1 MKTLSMIA
9 VLMALGTMFAP
20 ALSQAMSEAGDRKE
34 QADRE
39 LVQYYKDYNKG
50 YYDNLENEADLDDDV
65 TYQAIDGKAYN
76 MVDGLAS
83 NEWMPLTSDG
93 YVDNYDQSAK
103 AKEIAEA
110 NAKLRKIKGM

>member
-9 VLMALGTMFAP
+9 VILALGTMFAP

-65 TYQAIDGKAYN
+65 AYQAINGKAYK

-83 NEWMPLTSDG
+83 DEWVPLTTDG
-93 YVDNYDQSAK
+93 YAGDYDQSVK
-103 AKEIAEA
+103 AKEIKAA
-110 NAKLRKIKGM
+110 NESLKRIKG

>member
-20 ALSQAMSEAGDRKE
+20 ALSQAMSEAGDRKA

-50 YYDNLENEADLDDDV
+50 YYDNLENEADRDDSAE
-65 TYQAIDGKAYN
+65 Y
-76 MVDGLAS
+76 LAS
-83 NEWMPLTSDG
+83 AEYKAAKSANEFL
-93 YVDNYDQSAK
+93 K
-103 AKEIAEA
+103 
-110 NAKLRKIKGM
+110 KLREVGYE